1 MIRRIATSLSL
12 AAALFL
18 NVAAVQVGAPAR
30 AQSCLSQD
38 QVRAAV
44 DSGAA
49 ISLSDV
55 VGQIRA
61 QVGGEILSSPMLCD
75 YGGRLVYVVNVLS
88 DGQVTRLNVD
98 AQTGAISY

>member
-18 NVAAVQVGAPAR
+18 SVAAVPPGGAE

-44 DSGAA
+44 DSGQA
-49 ISLSDV
+49 IPLSDV
-55 VGQIRA
+55 LGQIRA

-75 YGGRLVYVVNVLS
+75 YGGRLVYVLNVLS